1 MVQQLRR
8 AVRSLKL
15 NLAEGASR
23 KSRIER
29 NRFAEGARGS
39 VVEIDAAV
47 ESAVD
52 LGYYIPEQLRTV
64 GELLNPSFAMV
75 SNMIK
80 L

>member
-1 MVQQLRR
+1 M
-8 AVRSLKL
+8 
-15 NLAEGASR
+15 
-23 KSRIER
+23 
-29 NRFAEGARGS
+29 
-39 VVEIDAAV
+39 VEIDAAV